1 MNVWC
6 SKVEATKVNNGQ
18 WCDCCRRCYGYKIE
32 NIECL
37 VPLGERWYIN
47 WLLPSGARSNVN
59 LPPLHA
65 ETFSRALFRVIVP
78 LVWMLDVCL
87 KWSQRQHMHDKIIW
101 FVVNGPTEW
110 KGAGKRNCLGIC
122 TTVRCDVCMLP
133 SCTDLTSLARDRSIS
148 FGKLN
153 IYRGVTLV
161 HGSSSLNCW
170 EVGFLAIIDSAISCG
185 LFTQEIG

>member
-1 MNVWC
+1 M
-6 SKVEATKVNNGQ
+6 EASTNVNNGQ

-32 NIECL
+32 NIERF
-37 VPLGERWYIN
+37 VALGEIHQLTAAIRG
-47 WLLPSGARSNVN
+47 SFQNVN

-65 ETFSRALFRVIVP
+65 ATFSRALFRVIVP
-78 LVWMLDVCL
+78 LVWMLHVCL

-122 TTVRCDVCMLP
+122 SYYCCSVCMLP
-133 SCTDLTSLARDRSIS
+133 SCGCPAARISRRVLEIVPS

-153 IYRGVTLV
+153 IYQGVTLV
-161 HGSSSLNCW
+161 HDSSSLNCW
-170 EVGFLAIIDSAISCG
+170 EVGFLDAIIDSAISCG